1 MNFCT
6 KCGNQLKPDARFC
19 GVCGEKLIPAQ
30 QITMAEA
37 FPNPFTDRISPKFH
51 PSDQEFSMKNSQQ
64 RIVNL
69 WLFLLVVFMFCIFLP
84 SIIGLDGFDGG
95 FALSFGAGF
104 MVIMSLV
111 VIFIYRSRAKQL
123 DKILKGEGRITV
135 WRYSQDEWV
144 RFIAADFEDEK
155 KSKKMLFFVV
165 AVIAIVVGI
174 LLMVSLKDPLALLIA
189 LGIIPIVAI
198 PAFWAPRARFNKL
211 KNSEP
216 KALISEKGVIVGK
229 MFHLWVNLGAS
240 LDEIILNSEEN
251 PAQIEFTYSMPTRNG
266 RDVQVARVPVPK
278 GKIDEAM
285 RIVEH
290 FKSPNQQMIM

>member
-6 KCGNQLKPDARFC
+6 KCGSQLKPDARFC
-19 GVCGEKLIPAQ
+19 GSCGENIIQAHIAFSEETGRNTLANEVSVAIPA
-30 QITMAEA
+30 
-37 FPNPFTDRISPKFH
+37 
-51 PSDQEFSMKNSQQ
+51 SDQEFSMRNSQR

-69 WLFLLVVFMFCIFLP
+69 WLIFLAFFAFLIFLP

-95 FALSFGAGF
+95 FAMSFTAGF

-123 DKILKGEGRITV
+123 DKILKGEGRIAV
-135 WRYSQDEWV
+135 WRYSPDEWI

-155 KSKKMLFFVV
+155 KSKKSLFFIV
-165 AVIAIVVGI
+165 AAISVVVGI
-174 LLMVSLKDPLALLIA
+174 LLMIFLKDTLVLLIA

-198 PAFWAPRARFNKL
+198 PAFLAPRARFNKL

-216 KALISEKGVIVGK
+216 KALISEKGVIVGR
-229 MFHLWVNLGAS
+229 MFHLWVSLGAS
-240 LDEIILNSEEN
+240 LDEVKINREEN
-251 PAQIEFTYSMPTRNG
+251 PEMIEFTYSMPTRNG

-278 GKIDEAM
+278 GKHYDAEKIIDYFNSQ
-285 RIVEH
+285 V
-290 FKSPNQQMIM
+290 

>member
-19 GVCGEKLIPAQ
+19 GVCGEKLIPVQ
-30 QITMAEA
+30 QTTMNETFQNLSGQQVLKP
-37 FPNPFTDRISPKFH
+37 FPTSNLD
-51 PSDQEFSMKNSQQ
+51 FSMKNSQR

-69 WLFLLVVFMFCIFLP
+69 WLILMALFVFCMFVP

-95 FALSFGAGF
+95 FAMSFTAGF

-111 VIFIYRSRAKQL
+111 VIFIYRSRARQL
-123 DKILKGEGRITV
+123 DKILTGEGRIVV
-135 WRYSQDEWV
+135 WRYSQDEWI
-144 RFIAADFEDEK
+144 RFIAADFEDER
-155 KSKKMLFFVV
+155 KSKKMLFFIV
-165 AVIAIVVGI
+165 AVIAIIVGI
-174 LLMVSLKDPLALLIA
+174 LLMISFKDPLALFIA

-198 PAFWAPRARFNKL
+198 PAFWAPRARYNKL

-216 KALISEKGVIVGK
+216 KALIAEKGVIVGK

-240 LDEIILNSEEN
+240 LDEVKINSEAE
-251 PAQIEFTYSMPTRNG
+251 PDMIEFTYSMPTRNG

-278 GKIDEAM
+278 GKLDEATKIGEYFSS
-285 RIVEH
+285 RI
-290 FKSPNQQMIM
+290 S

>member
-1 MNFCT
+1 MNFCP
-6 KCGNQLKPDARFC
+6 KCGYQLKPEASFC
-19 GVCGEKLIPAQ
+19 GSCGENINPIQ
-30 QITMAEA
+30 QTTTAEM
-37 FPNPFTDRISPKFH
+37 FQSSVSDQLSPKLKV
-51 PSDQEFSMKNSQQ
+51 SDQDFNMKNSQRQ
-64 RIVNL
+64 IVNL
-69 WLFLLVVFMFCIFLP
+69 WLILLAVFIFCIFLP

-95 FALSFGAGF
+95 FAMSFTSGF

-123 DKILKGEGRITV
+123 GKILKGEGRIAV
-135 WRYSQDEWV
+135 WNYSQDEWI

-155 KSKKMLFFVV
+155 KSKKMLFFIV
-165 AVIAIVVGI
+165 AVIAVVVGI
-174 LLMVSLKDPLALLIA
+174 ILMISLKDVLALFIA

-240 LDEIILNSEEN
+240 LDKVMLSIEEN
-251 PAQIEFTYSMPTRNG
+251 PEMIEFTYSMPTRNG

-278 GKIDEAM
+278 GKHYDAEKIIDYFNSQ
-285 RIVEH
+285 V
-290 FKSPNQQMIM
+290 

>member
-6 KCGNQLKPDARFC
+6 KCGNQINLNARFC
-19 GVCGEKLIPAQ
+19 GSCGENVNPIQNTTTAEIFQSPVPDLITKK
-30 QITMAEA
+30 IKSSGL
-37 FPNPFTDRISPKFH
+37 D
-51 PSDQEFSMKNSQQ
+51 FSMKNSQR

-69 WLFLLVVFMFCIFLP
+69 WLILMAVFMFCFFLP
-84 SIIGLDGFDGG
+84 SIVGLDGFDGG
-95 FALSFGAGF
+95 FAMSFTAGF

-111 VIFIYRSRAKQL
+111 VIFIYRSRARQL
-123 DKILKGEGRITV
+123 NKILKGEGRITV
-135 WRYSQDEWV
+135 WQYSQDEWI

-155 KSKKMLFFVV
+155 KSKKTLFFVV
-165 AVIAIVVGI
+165 AVIAVVVGI
-174 LLMVSLKDPLALLIA
+174 LLMISLKDVLALFIA

-216 KALISEKGVIVGK
+216 KALIAEKGVIVGK

-240 LDEIILNSEEN
+240 LDEVKINSEAE
-251 PAQIEFTYSMPTRNG
+251 PDMIEFTYSMPTRNG

-278 GKIDEAM
+278 GKTEEA
-285 RIVEH
+285 IKIADY
-290 FKSPNQQMIM
+290 FNSPEK